1 MLNIKVIIIM
11 FWISVLK
18 GYLFVYLCV
27 IFIRLIVFRNVHF
40 FTEVFCFFAFLYIV
54 KEIFSR
60 NNYTAK
66 GKRLQFSLNRF
77 SNIQDMFHEKNVLIV
92 FFAWMVFITLTFSFP
107 MHPFSSPWKHQQTVR
122 FFDVLRGGRK
132 DALGTNGL
140 KRG

>member
-1 MLNIKVIIIM
+1 MNLS
-11 FWISVLK
+11 FK
-18 GYLFVYLCV
+18 G
-27 IFIRLIVFRNVHF
+27 IFICLFMRNIYSLDCFQKRPF
-40 FTEVFCFFAFLYIV
+40 FHLSFFFFFFAFLYIV

-122 FFDVLRGGRK
+122 FSDVLRGWRK

>member
-1 MLNIKVIIIM
+1 MNLSFKGIFICLFMRNIYSLDCFQKRP
-11 FWISVLK
+11 FFHWSF
-18 GYLFVYLCV
+18 LFV
-27 IFIRLIVFRNVHF
+27 
-40 FTEVFCFFAFLYIV
+40 FFAFLYIV

-122 FFDVLRGGRK
+122 FSDVLRGWRK